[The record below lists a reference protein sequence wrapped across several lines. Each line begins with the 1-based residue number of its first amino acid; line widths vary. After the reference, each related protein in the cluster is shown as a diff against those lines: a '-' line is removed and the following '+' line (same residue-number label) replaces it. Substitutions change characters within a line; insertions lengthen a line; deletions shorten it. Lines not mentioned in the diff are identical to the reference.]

1 MKNKNPD
8 CLCLGNW
15 LTEELAY
22 THMEGKAVPSVTFSY
37 LGTLFNYFQFEIKQL
52 RAPDSN
58 HFPSVKGTDTTVEN
72 LPSTY
77 CGL

>member
-1 MKNKNPD
+1 MKNKKPD
-8 CLCLGNW
+8 CLRLGNW
-15 LTEELAY
+15 LTEKLAY
-22 THMEGKAVPSVTFSY
+22 THMEDKAVPSVTFSC
-37 LGTLFNYFQFEIKQL
+37 LGPLLDYSQFEIKQL

>member
-1 MKNKNPD
+1 MKNKKPD
-8 CLCLGNW
+8 CLSLGNC
-15 LTEELAY
+15 LTEEFAY
-22 THMEGKAVPSVTFSY
+22 TYIEGKAVTFSY
-37 LGTLFNYFQFEIKQL
+37 LGPLLDYSQFEIKQL
-52 RAPDSN
+52 RPPDSN